1 MKISKG
7 IIQKPRRVMVYGR
20 QGVGKTSWACS
31 APNPLVIQTEDG
43 SGDIDVHRT
52 ERHVSLDSFMGDL
65 RYLYEAEQGKVPYRS
80 LVVDSFD
87 WLEKLIHEHVAVKNG
102 VSSVSDIPYGKGYEY
117 ALEAI
122 GDVLQLL
129 GLIQKKHDMNI
140 ILVSHAR
147 ITRFEDPNSDSY
159 DRYAPSLHVN
169 SKGMG
174 AGPLV
179 QEWCDEV
186 FFIHEKVRTREV
198 DRGFG
203 GKAIKAIGNG
213 ERVIYTEC
221 RPAFDAKSRLKMPSE
236 VPFVEGQGWSEYAKY
251 FNKAETTEEKEQQ
264 A

>member
-7 IIQKPRRVMVYGR
+7 IIEKPRRVMVYGR

-31 APNPLVIQTEDG
+31 APEPLVIQTEDG

-52 ERHVSLDSFMGDL
+52 ERHVSFDSFMGDL
-65 RYLYEAEQGKVPYRS
+65 RYLYEAEAGKVPYRS

-87 WLEKLIHEHVAVKNG
+87 WLEKLIHEHVALKNG
-102 VSSVSDIPYGKGYEY
+102 VSSVSDVPYAKGYDY
-117 ALEAI
+117 ALEYV
-122 GDVLQLL
+122 GNVLLL
-129 GLIQKKHDMNI
+129 LELILKKHNTNI

-159 DRYAPSLHVN
+159 DRYVPSLHVN
-169 SKGMG
+169 SKGKG

-203 GKAIKAIGNG
+203 GKSIKAMGTG
-213 ERVIYTEC
+213 ERIIYTEC
-221 RPAFDAKSRLKMPSE
+221 RPAFDAKRHLKMPDE
-236 VPFVEGQGWSEYAKY
+236 LPFVEGQGWSEYSKY
-251 FNKAETTEEKEQQ
+251 FNKPQTEKEQ
-264 A
+264 